1 MINSENN
8 LIMGM
13 TFSDG
18 AQIYN
23 ENGDKNLF
31 EQIITVNTIEEDE
44 NLSKEEKVKLLDILN
59 SEKYSPF
66 QKRIMIMRTL
76 DREKEFSSKIG
87 LILKERP
94 SKMEMVKKIMLVFRD
109 HYTKNDVLKKKF
121 GEVLTS
127 VETVRD
133 MVKEIDDDFWKS
145 PYNEDGTIKRVLE
158 SSNGSGV
165 FLWMVIYK
173 FMVGLES
180 DFPDENER
188 YKFIVENMV
197 YACELQKSKM
207 FNWLCIADIYD
218 EFDLNVY
225 CGSFLEEGFD
235 NHMRDIWNLK
245 EGDFS
250 LVISNPPYQ
259 KMDGGAKASAK
270 PIYNLFTLKAIKLS
284 QKVLFI
290 TPSRWFAGGK
300 GLDSFRK
307 FMMESNKIR
316 SIKDFPGNGSEIF
329 GNSVNIGGGVSYFLF
344 DKNYNGN
351 CNFNNLDIDLSKYDI
366 IIRDTKSY
374 KLIDKISK
382 FKSIES
388 ICKPRSFYGVQTNDN
403 RLIDDKIDENYIT
416 CYVSQQK
423 GFKKFI
429 KKSYLDINKINIH
442 KVATPRALGNP
453 EDGLGNI
460 FYVDNNS
467 IVSDS
472 YMFILSENYKESESI
487 ISYLKTNFVHYFIC
501 LRKIDSSIKP
511 STFRWVPIVPFDRI
525 WNDEMLFDYFNL
537 NHLQKIQIMKILK

>member
-1 MINSENN
+1 MINSDNY

-18 AQIYN
+18 SSIYN
-23 ENGDKNLF
+23 QVGDKNLF

-44 NLSKEEKVKLLDILN
+44 NLSKEEKVKLVNILN
-59 SEKYSPF
+59 SDKYSPF

-76 DREKEFSSKIG
+76 DKEKEFSSKIG

-133 MVKEIDDDFWKS
+133 MIKEIDDDFWKS

-235 NHMRDIWNLK
+235 NHMRDIWCLK
-245 EGDFS
+245 PGDFS

-259 KMDGGAKASAK
+259 SEITGNNRSK
-270 PIYNLFTLKAIKLS
+270 PIYNLFTEKAIELAKM
-284 QKVLFI
+284 VLFI
-290 TPSRWFAGGK
+290 TPSRWLAGGF
-300 GLDSFRK
+300 GLENFRK
-307 FMMESNKIR
+307 MMFSRNDIR
-316 SIKDFPGNGSEIF
+316 VIKHFDDATKIF
-329 GNSVNIGGGVSYFLF
+329 GKSVEIKGGVSYFLIDIDYSGKTMF
-344 DKNYNGN
+344 NEQECILGDYDIWVDQKYIKLIELSKNNSLSKITKSKSFWM
-351 CNFNNLDIDLSKYDI
+351 NFNDNTLSK
-366 IIRDTKSY
+366 
-374 KLIDKISK
+374 SK
-382 FKSIES
+382 
-388 ICKPRSFYGVQTNDN
+388 N
-403 RLIDDKIDENYIT
+403 ENNIL
-416 CYVSQQK
+416 CYVSKNK
-423 GFKKFI
+423 GL
-429 KKSYLDINKINIH
+429 KSYIPIDSLTKSSKDYIDYFKVFTPYAAGSTGDLGKFGNKIIGYPNE
-442 KVATPRALGNP
+442 VASNTYMTFL
-453 EDGLGNI
+453 
-460 FYVDNNS
+460 VNS
-467 IVSDS
+467 EEEARSLLS
-472 YMFILSENYKESESI
+472 YMNTKFCNFFLS
-487 ISYLKTNFVHYFIC
+487 
-501 LRKIDSSIKP
+501 LRKNTQNMKP
-511 STFRWVPIVPFDRI
+511 DTCKWIPMVPFDRE
-525 WNDEMLFDYFNL
+525 WTDEMLFEYFNL
-537 NHLQKIQIMKILK
+537 SEEEQKLILEK